1 MTPKEYLEKCTDKE
15 LFEIVN
21 GIEPEIEKRLIN
33 LFKAHN
39 CTMVYLPKDERVAAN
54 VNNIYGLHKW
64 DDNDQFDKWIDIT
77 EIGYKTAFDKDNAL
91 LDYLYVITDKCEEYA
106 NDEINGECLWDLYK
120 EVKDKFENVSN
131 DRRI

>member
-1 MTPKEYLEKCTDKE
+1 
-15 LFEIVN
+15 
-21 GIEPEIEKRLIN
+21 
-33 LFKAHN
+33 
-39 CTMVYLPKDERVAAN
+39 MVYLPKDERVAAN